1 MRRAECVV
9 DVEDLTPA
17 RLLLQRMAY
26 NITIGSVGYPGIK
39 IQDIRSIRLLEAHTS
54 GVGTVKEI
62 QQAVLTAFRLFEA
75 E

>member
-39 IQDIRSIRLLEAHTS
+39 IQDTRSIRLFEAHTS
-54 GVGTVKEI
+54 GGDGEGNSTSRSDRVPP
-62 QQAVLTAFRLFEA
+62 L
-75 E
+75 